1 MPENNLIIETLANGW
16 SVQPPPRWGDECG
29 TRPGNSNIYV
39 FETLAAL
46 QLALPALL
54 ERPKHLRNPLLN
66 TP

>member
-1 MPENNLIIETLANGW
+1 MPEDNLIIETLANGW
-16 SVQPPPRWGDECG
+16 SVRPPPNWGDGCS
-29 TRPGNSNIYV
+29 TRPGNSNIFV

-54 ERPKHLRNPLLN
+54 EKPKHLRNPLLD